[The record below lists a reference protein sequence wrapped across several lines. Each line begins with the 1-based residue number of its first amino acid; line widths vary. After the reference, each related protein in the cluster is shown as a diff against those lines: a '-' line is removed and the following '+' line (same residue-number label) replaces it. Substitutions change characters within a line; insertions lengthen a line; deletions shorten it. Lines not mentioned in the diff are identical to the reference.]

1 MIFDQ
6 LFKQYRKRKLSFG
19 SRWLHLHGK
28 LFLGEP
34 SKLGLERDEVG
45 AGVYDSYYY
54 IPSDRVPVCSTPES
68 RKQWQ
73 LGQLN
78 ATQIRVASQ
87 PHISKGV
94 SLALLTFTLAC
105 VALASAISNK
115 SESSEAALLSP
126 AESQKVTA
134 SSLISTLTGL
144 VSGAKKEKEK
154 APLELS
160 LTQCQQLTV
169 AAAQG
174 LSDFTNEQAAACNK
188 YNPR

>member
-1 MIFDQ
+1 
-6 LFKQYRKRKLSFG
+6 
-19 SRWLHLHGK
+19 
-28 LFLGEP
+28 
-34 SKLGLERDEVG
+34 
-45 AGVYDSYYY
+45 
-54 IPSDRVPVCSTPES
+54 
-68 RKQWQ
+68 
-73 LGQLN
+73 
-78 ATQIRVASQ
+78 
-87 PHISKGV
+87 
-94 SLALLTFTLAC
+94 
-105 VALASAISNK
+105 
-115 SESSEAALLSP
+115 LSP

>member
-34 SKLGLERDEVG
+34 SRLGLERDEVG

-78 ATQIRVASQ
+78 ATQVRVASQ

-94 SLALLTFTLAC
+94 SLALLTFTLLC

-126 AESQKVTA
+126 VESQKETP

-144 VSGAKKEKEK
+144 VSGAKKEK

-160 LTQCQQLTV
+160 LTQCQQLAV